1 MSENAKIV
9 METVRAADRDRYV
22 CALYAPE
29 DKRDAL
35 FSLYAFNAEISG
47 IRDRIR
53 EALPGEVRL
62 QWWRDVIAAEDT
74 GAGTGHPVADALKA
88 TISTHHLPKPAF
100 ENMLEARIFDLY
112 DDPMPSRTDLEGYC
126 GETAAA
132 LIQLAAMV
140 LDPVAAPQ
148 FAELAGR
155 AGCAQAMTGL
165 LLLLPLHR
173 KRGQCFVPA
182 DILAAAGS
190 SSEEFVAGDD
200 GPGAQRAVAAMIA
213 LAQEHLAAFEQ
224 RRVGVAGFAQTS
236 IFAAGLV
243 ARLSRQ
249 DGKFSSV
256 TSERH
261 GAALGLAPA
270 LAAVAPRNARLAG
283 RLKADKHEGSETES
297 RNYHGSRP
305 SVTMGR
311 STRHRASA
319 PHSRDRHRRC

>member
-9 METVRAADRDRYV
+9 METVRAADHDRYV
-22 CALYAPE
+22 SALYAPE

-62 QWWRDVIAAEDT
+62 QWWRDVIAAEDA
-74 GAGTGHPVADALKA
+74 GAGTGHPVADTLTAA
-88 TISTHHLPKPAF
+88 ISAHRLPKSAF

-140 LDPVAAPQ
+140 LDPVEAPR

-155 AGCAQAMTGL
+155 AGCAQAMTCL

-190 SSEEFVAGDD
+190 SPEEFVAGEG

-213 LAQEHLAAFEQ
+213 LAQEHLSAFEKGASAVPVSL
-224 RRVGVAGFAQTS
+224 RPAFLPLA
-236 IFAAGLV
+236 
-243 ARLSRQ
+243 LSSAYL
-249 DGKFSSV
+249 GKM
-256 TSERH
+256 
-261 GAALGLAPA
+261 
-270 LAAVAPRNARLAG
+270 
-283 RLKADKHEGSETES
+283 EGS
-297 RNYHGSRP
+297 
-305 SVTMGR
+305 
-311 STRHRASA
+311 
-319 PHSRDRHRRC
+319 PHSPLNGEAQLSAWRRHWLLLRRATRGWPGI

>member
-9 METVRAADRDRYV
+9 METVRTADHDRYV
-22 CALYAPE
+22 SALYAPE

-62 QWWRDVIAAEDT
+62 QWWRDVIAAENDGAGEDDGAAEDG

-88 TISTHHLPKPAF
+88 TIAAHRLPKLAF
-100 ENMLEARIFDLY
+100 ENMLEARVFDLY

-132 LIQLAAMV
+132 LIQLVAMV
-140 LDPVAAPQ
+140 LDPAEAPR
-148 FAELAGR
+148 FAELTGR

-165 LLLLPLHR
+165 LLLLPQHR

-190 SSEEFVAGDD
+190 SPEEFVAGDG

-213 LAQEHLAAFEQ
+213 LAREHLAAFESGASALPVSL
-224 RRVGVAGFAQTS
+224 RPAFLPLALSRAYLGKMESSRHSPLDGAV
-236 IFAAGLV
+236 
-243 ARLSRQ
+243 RLSAMR
-249 DGKFSSV
+249 
-256 TSERH
+256 RH
-261 GAALGLAPA
+261 WLLFRGA
-270 LAAVAPRNARLAG
+270 
-283 RLKADKHEGSETES
+283 
-297 RNYHGSRP
+297 
-305 SVTMGR
+305 
-311 STRHRASA
+311 TRGWPDA
-319 PHSRDRHRRC
+319 